1 MTTGQPSLW
10 SDIRGLVFFGWIVA
24 ATRLLLDFV
33 APEQSMY
40 IGVYIFM
47 PLAYLYIGL
56 KGRWDHLPWRR
67 VALSLVVVVFF
78 VWFIPNLISYSTAYF
93 VGLEHGRFSAANSGR
108 IAAYQGPVMT
118 ILNGGMVAG
127 GTFLAGSVWSV
138 SLGTLFIWL
147 PGAMRRR
154 QARAQ
159 ASL

>member
-10 SDIRGLVFFGWIVA
+10 QDIRGLVFFGWIVA

-40 IGVYIFM
+40 IGVYFLM
-47 PLAYLYIGL
+47 PLAYLYYGM
-56 KGRWDHLPWRR
+56 KGRWDHLSWRR
-67 VALSLVVVVFF
+67 TAFSLVVVVFL
-78 VWFIPNLISYSTAYF
+78 VWFIPNLISYSTAF
-93 VGLEHGRFSAANSGR
+93 FTGLEHGRFSPENSGR
-108 IAAYQGPVMT
+108 NLALQGPVMT
-118 ILNGGMVAG
+118 VVNGAMVAG

-154 QARAQ
+154 QGRAG
-159 ASL
+159 